1 MFQRTGRK
9 DVKDLSNESFF
20 IWKVFFQITLI
31 LIFHL
36 DKININVEANGE
48 LFVFVRGHIVGAGQ
62 ETEVDKV

>member
-48 LFVFVRGHIVGAGQ
+48 LFVSVRGHIVGAGQ